1 MPHNITNQKA
11 LTNFE
16 SIVEKTWNR
25 LVLSIS
31 KKIKNYNLSKT
42 SYDIASEAISYAL
55 KNKNIDWNNFA
66 TAEKHLYYSAKK
78 NSSWFIKKE
87 VNNVQSSKVKY
98 NLDSYNENKEG
109 ELSSE
114 NLIISH
120 YSYEEYSKN
129 LEDDEFLS
137 TGHLALKKLDTFL
150 AKKSVSKRDI
160 DIYKSWE
167 LYSVPTAIVTK
178 KYKISTS
185 NLHKIVCT
193 VNKIISRY
201 GKELLDAA

>member
-16 SIVEKTWNR
+16 SVVEKTWNR

-55 KNKNIDWNNFA
+55 KNKNIYWNNFA

-129 LEDDEFLS
+129 LEDDEFFS

>member
-55 KNKNIDWNNFA
+55 KNKNIDWNNLA

-167 LYSVPTAIVTK
+167 LYSVPTAIVTE

-201 GKELLDAA
+201 GRELLNAA